1 MVAAAWILLALGIG
15 HFLYGLVW
23 FRVPFSEVFSE
34 GFINKF
40 KSNES
45 RRSAFWFTIFGPLLI
60 MCGHTSLHLA
70 IAGDRGLFLIMGY
83 YLLIISLIGVLALP
97 KSPFWLAL
105 IGSLVF
111 VAAGYGWIN

>member
-1 MVAAAWILLALGIG
+1 MVAAAWILLALGVG
-15 HFLYGLVW
+15 HTLYGLVW
-23 FRVPFSEVFSE
+23 FRVPFLEVFRE
-34 GFINKF
+34 GFVNKF

-45 RRSAFWFTIFGPLLI
+45 RRSAFWFTIFGPLL
-60 MCGHTSLHLA
+60 MMSGHISFYLTSTA
-70 IAGDRGLFLIMGY
+70 NRELFLIIGFYM
-83 YLLIISLIGVLALP
+83 LIISLIGILALP